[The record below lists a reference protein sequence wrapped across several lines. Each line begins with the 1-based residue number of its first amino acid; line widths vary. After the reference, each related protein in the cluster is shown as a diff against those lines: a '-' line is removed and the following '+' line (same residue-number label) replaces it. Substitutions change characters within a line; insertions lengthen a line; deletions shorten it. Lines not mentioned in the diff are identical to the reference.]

1 VVESDQLP
9 TVKDVV
15 STVAINAK
23 TMLKAYQELESRG
36 VVAGRPDVG
45 TFVVGA
51 SPVLGARELS
61 ALRSSLV
68 RGWLREAQAADL
80 SQQGMLALFL
90 NDAIREIS
98 ELTAK
103 CLLSVR
109 QRNSSCLNQTNP
121 SSKTRE
127 CQISI

>member
-61 ALRSSLV
+61 ALRSSSV
-68 RGWLREAQAADL
+68 RGWRRKAKAADL
-80 SQQGMLALFL
+80 SQEGRLALF
-90 NDAIREIS
+90 
-98 ELTAK
+98 
-103 CLLSVR
+103 
-109 QRNSSCLNQTNP
+109 NSM
-121 SSKTRE
+121 
-127 CQISI
+127 